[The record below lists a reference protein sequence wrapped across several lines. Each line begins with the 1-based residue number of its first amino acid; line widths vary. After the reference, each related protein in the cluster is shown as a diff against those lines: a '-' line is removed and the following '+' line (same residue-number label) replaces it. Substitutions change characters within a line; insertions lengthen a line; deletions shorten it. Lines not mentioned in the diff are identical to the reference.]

1 MGRAATVRDVAST
14 AARPARES
22 LAEIGFMFSLTFV
35 IGLGVMWSAAGGD
48 ITKLWEASVL
58 AGASVLNELSWVFGL
73 YVPTLLGF
81 YVLVTGEQLGQ
92 VTNAGRLRRILGVV
106 AEFSFAALLPG
117 VLLVA
122 IYCVSSPATI
132 GALFA
137 VVPATFVLAFLTVQL
152 GGFVVFE
159 LAVQLADA
167 EQLRDQSQS
176 RLAIL
181 KSRSRR
187 PLWSVLAFTVVVLSV
202 LGLVVFGFAGEWGWL
217 LQWPTY
223 VFAIGGAAVA
233 TAVGSLVAGML
244 AIRSLWGRI
253 GALSTVLLVS
263 VFLVSAVWTQSVLQ
277 IWPVV
282 AVIVA
287 QAAVATLS
295 AVGPPSGAWG
305 WAVDWSLA
313 GAADRVAAR
322 SAVSAYVRSSR
333 RIVEL
338 QRMIASNGRP
348 TWSQRFASLR
358 ARISAQTSA

>member
-217 LQWPTY
+217 LQ
-223 VFAIGGAAVA
+223 
-233 TAVGSLVAGML
+233 
-244 AIRSLWGRI
+244 
-253 GALSTVLLVS
+253 
-263 VFLVSAVWTQSVLQ
+263 
-277 IWPVV
+277 
-282 AVIVA
+282 
-287 QAAVATLS
+287 
-295 AVGPPSGAWG
+295 
-305 WAVDWSLA
+305 
-313 GAADRVAAR
+313 
-322 SAVSAYVRSSR
+322 
-333 RIVEL
+333 
-338 QRMIASNGRP
+338 
-348 TWSQRFASLR
+348 
-358 ARISAQTSA
+358 